1 MACDIADLLKTIAR
15 GVHWRSKMSTDSFML
30 ALAAAASPLLELQE
44 LYRNYAGTIQE
55 LCRNYAGTMPEL
67 YSNYAGT
74 IQELCRNYAGTMQEL
89 CRNSAGTMQELYGN

>member
-44 LYRNYAGTIQE
+44 LYRNYT
-55 LCRNYAGTMPEL
+55 
-67 YSNYAGT
+67 
-74 IQELCRNYAGTMQEL
+74 
-89 CRNSAGTMQELYGN
+89 GTMQELYRNYVGTIQEL